1 MRTPTTTRRA
11 FLSLAS
17 FGALAGCAGFSRTS
31 PFWGTMAAG
40 IDPNKTSNVT
50 RAYAET
56 LPYASMAAWFGGA
69 PKSLL
74 VLAEYAPGGRLIW
87 QSAERQAIFTHGPF
101 VVRALGTELEL
112 RDTSFTPPVP
122 DLRRA
127 DGVRSER
134 WFDVAVENRRVS
146 FGARSRFRVG
156 SVKTVDV
163 FGDKRRLRHVS
174 ESVSSDGKP
183 RYKNDYWI
191 DEADGFCWKSR
202 QIVVPTLPPLNIE
215 IVKRPTPQS

>member
-1 MRTPTTTRRA
+1 MPTSNTTRRA

-17 FGALAGCAGFSRTS
+17 LGALAGCAGFSRSS

-40 IDPNKTSNVT
+40 VDPNKTSNVT
-50 RAYAET
+50 REYADT
-56 LPYASMAAWFGGA
+56 LPYASMAAWFSGS

-74 VLAEYAPGGRLIW
+74 VLAEYAPGGRLVW
-87 QSAERQAIFTHGPF
+87 QSAERQAIVTDGAF

-112 RDTSFTPPVP
+112 RDTSFAPAVP

-134 WFDVAVENRRVS
+134 WFDVAVENRRVR
-146 FGARSRFRVG
+146 FGARSKFHVG

-163 FGDKRRLRHVS
+163 FGEDRRLLRVS

-183 RYKNDYWI
+183 RYSNDYWI

-215 IVKRPTPQS
+215 IVKRPAPQG